1 MKGGENVEELEKLET
16 KTLDEYTREHIK
28 NPETMQEAK
37 ALYEA
42 LKKDF
47 ELVQGEKDDKLLVF
61 TGVVI
66 EYARRNRPEVM
77 DAKTGKHKPA
87 AGKNNMGLVVKKG
100 KVFVEPIPAKPKK
113 K

>member
-1 MKGGENVEELEKLET
+1 MEELEKLET
-16 KTLDEYTREHIK
+16 ITLDEYQKNHIK
-28 NPETMQEAK
+28 NPDTMQEAE

-66 EYARRNRPEVM
+66 EYARRNPSPVI
-77 DAKTGKHKPA
+77 DAKGGTMTNKTKAKPEA
-87 AGKNNMGLVVKKG
+87 KKGIFVEKG
-100 KVFVEPIPAKPKK
+100 KVYVREIPAKEKK
-113 K
+113 QEKK